1 MVKKLLGLSRDKS
14 CKRQKRLFLEF
25 NKKGEKLYAKWKRY
39 DNSLIGQLMV
49 MMFYEMSQYLHETI

>member
-1 MVKKLLGLSRDKS
+1 MVKKLLGLFRDKT

-25 NKKGEKLYAKWKRY
+25 NKKSEKLYAKWKRY

-49 MMFYEMSQYLHETI
+49 MFYEMSQYLHETI